1 MHLPHIVIPA
11 ALSFALT
18 LPCTSVLAQEKP
30 QERATSRTGLHSADP
45 DQRLH
50 AIDSLSSIGSRA
62 ADAIP
67 SLIGAFDD
75 SDAGVRWHAA
85 VALGKIGPAAVPA
98 LVSALKDGQVNI
110 RRGAALALGM
120 IGSDANAAV
129 PALISALTDN
139 DELVRE
145 HAAEAL
151 GRFGSEARPALEG
164 LITMLS
170 DDDPY
175 ANGAAAEALHRIGH
189 EAVPGLVTALRDSRE
204 NVRWCAAIAL
214 GKIGPGAPEAVPA
227 LVRALT
233 DSSENVR
240 WCSALAL
247 TDMGSR
253 AKEAIPALSRLQYDR
268 DADVRWA
275 AHMAL
280 ETIDPS
286 SLQTKRSWSATAAI
300 IDSLVPLLMNELH
313 VPGVSIALLDNRTL
327 VWSRCYGVADA
338 ARRTPVNDGTLFE
351 ACSMTKP
358 VFAYTVLKL
367 VEDGKLDLDRPLVE
381 YLDEGPD
388 QAYRRLIT
396 ARMVLS
402 HTTGLPNWRK
412 GEEERDGPLPVLFKP
427 GSRFSYSGEGMLYLQ
442 RVVEHI
448 TGELL
453 DVYADR
459 TLLRPMGLEHQ
470 MSYAWRSDLDPRL
483 ATGHNTDGT
492 VLRKTHYTHA
502 NAAYTLYTTAQGYAK
517 FLTEILKTDRS
528 ATYSLSQHFIDAML
542 HPQVDL
548 DIREP
553 IERPGQARGLAV
565 SWGLGWSINTT
576 EDGTIAHHSGAN
588 RSGFRCFSQFRPDR
602 GSGIVIMTNSISG
615 GELWTRLITV
625 VGDL

>member
-1 MHLPHIVIPA
+1 
-11 ALSFALT
+11 
-18 LPCTSVLAQEKP
+18 
-30 QERATSRTGLHSADP
+30 
-45 DQRLH
+45 
-50 AIDSLSSIGSRA
+50 
-62 ADAIP
+62 
-67 SLIGAFDD
+67 
-75 SDAGVRWHAA
+75 
-85 VALGKIGPAAVPA
+85 
-98 LVSALKDGQVNI
+98 
-110 RRGAALALGM
+110 
-120 IGSDANAAV
+120 
-129 PALISALTDN
+129 
-139 DELVRE
+139 
-145 HAAEAL
+145 
-151 GRFGSEARPALEG
+151 
-164 LITMLS
+164 
-170 DDDPY
+170 
-175 ANGAAAEALHRIGH
+175 
-189 EAVPGLVTALRDSRE
+189 
-204 NVRWCAAIAL
+204 
-214 GKIGPGAPEAVPA
+214 
-227 LVRALT
+227 
-233 DSSENVR
+233 
-240 WCSALAL
+240 
-247 TDMGSR
+247 
-253 AKEAIPALSRLQYDR
+253 
-268 DADVRWA
+268 
-275 AHMAL
+275 
-280 ETIDPS
+280 
-286 SLQTKRSWSATAAI
+286 
-300 IDSLVPLLMNELH
+300 
-313 VPGVSIALLDNRTL
+313 
-327 VWSRCYGVADA
+327 
-338 ARRTPVNDGTLFE
+338 
-351 ACSMTKP
+351 MTKP

-576 EDGTIAHHSGAN
+576 EDGTIVHHSGAN